1 VIDPREKKRLF
12 VETIT
17 RYSGWIGLIAR
28 ENAPM
33 NSRQDLE
40 QDIRMAFWE
49 SMDRYDGKSSRLNTW
64 FFSVAQNAIRDFRR
78 TERNMKKRDEAA
90 YPNPV
95 FVEQEWDQ
103 IDIVEKFIR
112 KLADYNRRVFTLYL
126 DCSYP
131 EMSALLGVNEANLRK
146 RVSRLKEQFKK
157 DQDY

>member
-1 VIDPREKKRLF
+1 VIDPREKQRLF
-12 VETIT
+12 EETIT
-17 RYSGWIGLIAR
+17 RYTGWIGLIAR

-33 NSRQDLE
+33 NSREDLE
-40 QDIRMAFWE
+40 QDIRMAFWA

-64 FFSVAQNAIRDFRR
+64 FFSVAKNTIRDFRR

-103 IDIVEKFIR
+103 IDIVEKFMG
-112 KLADYNRRVFTLYL
+112 KLSDNDRQVFTLHL

-131 EMSALLGVNEANLRK
+131 EMSAVLGVNEVSLRK
-146 RVSRLKEQFKK
+146 RVSRIKEQFKK